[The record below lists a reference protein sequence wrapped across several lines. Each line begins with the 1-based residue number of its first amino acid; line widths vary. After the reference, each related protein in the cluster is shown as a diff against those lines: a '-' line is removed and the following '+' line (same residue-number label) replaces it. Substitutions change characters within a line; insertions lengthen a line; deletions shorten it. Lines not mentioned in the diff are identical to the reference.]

1 MAVHLTGRPMD
12 MFKINK
18 IAKKHKLIVIEDAAQ
33 SIGAKFKNQKIGS
46 FGDFGCFS
54 FQEIKIMTT
63 GGDGGMISTNKTK
76 YIANNL
82 KITAIVILISK
93 EIRLF
98 ATNNKS
104 ARRLALIPKN
114 A

>member
-1 MAVHLTGRPMD
+1 MIRNIA
-12 MFKINK
+12 INK
-18 IAKKHKLIVIEDAAQ
+18 INSGRKKYFGFSEKHKI
-33 SIGAKFKNQKIGS
+33 
-46 FGDFGCFS
+46 
-54 FQEIKIMTT
+54 
-63 GGDGGMISTNKTK
+63 TNKTK
-76 YIANNL
+76 YIVNNL
-82 KITAIVILISK
+82 KIAAIVILISK